1 MKIITIQPYKR
12 AKPGGTYKTV
22 EVKGYTR
29 ILEDEDDLTI
39 RPEILRR
46 IKESQE
52 HPERMISNEEMERRL
67 GL

>member
-12 AKPGGTYKTV
+12 SKPGGIYKTI

-29 ILEDEDDLTI
+29 ISEDEDDLVI
-39 RPEILRR
+39 RPEIIRR

-52 HPERMISNEEMERRL
+52 HPERMISNEEMKGKL
-67 GL
+67 GI